1 MKQLFKQAFDKGVL
15 SEASDNF
22 EAWWNAEG
30 KKLSSA
36 QRDALL
42 IEVLKR
48 GTGK

>member
-15 SEASDNF
+15 NEASDNF

-30 KKLSSA
+30 KKLTTA

-42 IEVLKR
+42 LDLLKR
-48 GTGK
+48 ETGQ